1 MIFGSL
7 EVTKQNIFVEGRST
21 KNATLIG
28 LAVIQEQEDRNE
40 KNIA

>member
-7 EVTKQNIFVEGRST
+7 EVTKKTIFVEGQRT
-21 KNATLIG
+21 KNPVLIG

-40 KNIA
+40 KNRA